1 MAVMFG
7 MPPMLSLKRS
17 SQSGT
22 FTMTAAWQ
30 TVYEESC
37 AQPYLFGGAEIDLT
51 NMQALDSI
59 SVRIEKTIA
68 PAGAWV
74 VHDLETYVG
83 VQPAA
88 HMAVGISGMIDVYG
102 IRISMQQTVGAFRN
116 IDCEFV
122 DAKRLGL

>member
-22 FTMTAAWQ
+22 FVMTAAWQ
-30 TVYEESC
+30 VVYQESC

-51 NMQALDSI
+51 NMLALDVI
-59 SVRIEKTIA
+59 SVRIEKVLV
-68 PAGAWV
+68 PGGAWV

-88 HMAVGISGMIDVYG
+88 HMAVGISGMVDVYG
-102 IRISMQQTVGAFRN
+102 IRISMQQTVGGLRN
-116 IDCEFV
+116 IDCEFT